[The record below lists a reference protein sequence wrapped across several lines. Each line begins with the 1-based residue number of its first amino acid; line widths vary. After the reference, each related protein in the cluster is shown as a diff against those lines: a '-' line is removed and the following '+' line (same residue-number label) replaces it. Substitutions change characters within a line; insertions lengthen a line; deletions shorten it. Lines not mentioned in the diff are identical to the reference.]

1 MWCHQSRHSLNRRF
15 DSRYTYCRQSLQ
27 GTQRHVRYWW
37 FQEDAAEG
45 RATRPHLEA
54 LCQAHAHSGS
64 DRRPQEE
71 PDRPVINVYIGT
83 PNRVKELA
91 LRQAINLGPEQ
102 FKFFILDTTQNA
114 KGFTVFETHETRD
127 DTFNLLLY
135 SQKRLFKR
143 KLKLYL
149 V

>member
-1 MWCHQSRHSLNRRF
+1 MYDTGGSKKMLQKGELPVRIWKLFARHMPIQ
-15 DSRYTYCRQSLQ
+15 DQI
-27 GTQRHVRYWW
+27 
-37 FQEDAAEG
+37 DA
-45 RATRPHLEA
+45 LKKK
-54 LCQAHAHSGS
+54 
-64 DRRPQEE
+64 

-149 V
+149 VWTLIKNLCINEN

>member
-1 MWCHQSRHSLNRRF
+1 MYNTGGDKKKAKGELPVRIWKLFARHMPI
-15 DSRYTYCRQSLQ
+15 
-27 GTQRHVRYWW
+27 
-37 FQEDAAEG
+37 QEQIDALKKKPE
-45 RATRPHLEA
+45 
-54 LCQAHAHSGS
+54 
-64 DRRPQEE
+64 
-71 PDRPVINVYIGT
+71 RPVINVYIGT
-83 PNRVKELA
+83 PNRIKELA

-102 FKFFILDTTQNA
+102 FKFFILDCSTNT

-127 DTFNLLLY
+127 DTFNLLLF